1 MDEPDLNSAYALASP
16 EDCLRLYAGWADS
29 YDSDFA
35 AGMDYILPAQVAAAW
50 MEGGGAAP
58 EAGPVLDI
66 GAGTGLL
73 AEALRAL
80 GYAGA
85 IDGVDLS
92 AEMLARAGEKGLYRQ
107 LLQADIT
114 RPLPLKARYGGLVSS
129 GTFTHGHVG
138 PEAIAPLMAVAAP
151 GALFAL
157 SVNAAVWD
165 RLGFGASLQG
175 LGAAISGLD
184 LREVPIYGK
193 AAQAR
198 DPTHADDRAFIVRFR
213 KS

>member
-1 MDEPDLNSAYALASP
+1 MNEPDLNNAYALSGA
-16 EDCLRLYAGWADS
+16 EDCLRLYADWANS

-50 MEGGGAAP
+50 VEGGGQGL

-73 AEALRAL
+73 AGALRAL

-107 LLQADIT
+107 LHQADIT
-114 RPLPLKARYGGLVSS
+114 RPLPLQPGYAGVVSS

-138 PEAIAPLMAVAAP
+138 PEGLLPLLSVAAP

-157 SVNAAVWD
+157 SVNAAVFD
-165 RLGFGASLQG
+165 KLGFAAALDG
-175 LGAAISGLD
+175 LGDAITGLD

-193 AAQAR
+193 AARAR
-198 DPTHADDRAFIVRFR
+198 DPAHADDRALVVRFR
-213 KS
+213 KA

>member
-1 MDEPDLNSAYALASP
+1 MHEPDLNGAYALRGP

-29 YDSDFA
+29 YDTDFA
-35 AGMDYILPAQVAAAW
+35 AGMEYLLPAHVAAAW
-50 MEGGGAAP
+50 VEGADGG
-58 EAGPVLDI
+58 GPVLDV

-73 AEALRAL
+73 AIALRTL
-80 GYAGA
+80 GYADA

-92 AEMLARAGEKGLYRQ
+92 AEMLARAAGKGVYRTLHQ
-107 LLQADIT
+107 GDVT
-114 RPLPLKARYGGLVSS
+114 RPLALPPGYGGVVSS

-138 PEAIAPLMAVAAP
+138 PEALPPLLTLAAP

-157 SVNAAVWD
+157 SVNAAIWD
-165 RLGFGASLQG
+165 RLGFAAAFAALGGA
-175 LGAAISGLD
+175 ITGLD

-193 AAQAR
+193 GARAR
-198 DPTHADDRAFIVRFR
+198 DPAHADDRALVVRFR

>member
-1 MDEPDLNSAYALASP
+1 MNEPNLNNAYALAGA
-16 EDCLRLYAGWADS
+16 EDCLRLYAGRADS
-29 YDSDFA
+29 YDTDFA
-35 AGMDYILPAQVAAAW
+35 AGMAYILPAQVAAAW
-50 MEGGGAAP
+50 MEGGGT
-58 EAGPVLDI
+58 GPVLDI

-73 AEALRAL
+73 AAALRGL
-80 GYAGA
+80 GFAGA

-92 AEMLARAGEKGLYRQ
+92 AEMLARASAKGLYRD
-107 LLQADIT
+107 LHKADIT
-114 RPLPLKARYGGLVSS
+114 RPLALEARYGGLVSS

-165 RLGFGASLQG
+165 KLGFGAALEQ
-175 LGAAISGLD
+175 LGDAINGLD

-198 DPTHADDRAFIVRFR
+198 DPSHAGDRAFIVRFR